1 MEEFIKLNIEKNGN
15 TKKILNIANLYSL
28 TNKFY
33 KFKIVI
39 ESIKYITECH
49 NLLAL
54 VQLINVEAII
64 KKLLKDLVQL
74 INLQNYSNKKV
85 LN

>member
-1 MEEFIKLNIEKNGN
+1 VEEFIKLNIEKSGN
-15 TKKILNIANLYSL
+15 MKKILNIANLYSL

-39 ESIKYITECH
+39 ENIKYITECH

-64 KKLLKDLVQL
+64 KKLLKDLARL
-74 INLQNYSNKKV
+74 INLQNYSDKKDR
-85 LN
+85 N

>member
-1 MEEFIKLNIEKNGN
+1 MEEFIKLNIEKSGN
-15 TKKILNIANLYSL
+15 MKKILNIANLYSL

-39 ESIKYITECH
+39 ENIKYITECH

-64 KKLLKDLVQL
+64 KKLLKDLARL
-74 INLQNYSNKKV
+74 INLQNYSDKKDR
-85 LN
+85 N